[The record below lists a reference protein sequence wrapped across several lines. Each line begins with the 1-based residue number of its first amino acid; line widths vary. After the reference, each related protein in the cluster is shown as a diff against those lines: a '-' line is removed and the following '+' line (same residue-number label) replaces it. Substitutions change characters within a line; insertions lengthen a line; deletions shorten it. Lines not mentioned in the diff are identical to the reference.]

1 MDQPVRM
8 LTQEEEDEIER
19 MYQKLKAVGSLD
31 FRIDPHNSDED

>member
-1 MDQPVRM
+1 M

-31 FRIDPHNSDED
+31 FRIDPYNSDED